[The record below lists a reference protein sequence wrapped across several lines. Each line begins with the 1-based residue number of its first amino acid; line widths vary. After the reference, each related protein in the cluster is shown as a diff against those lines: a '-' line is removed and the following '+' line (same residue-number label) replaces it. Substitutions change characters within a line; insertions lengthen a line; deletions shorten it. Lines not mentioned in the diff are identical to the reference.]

1 MSPELYKFIV
11 TLAGAAITILLAIVG
26 YFLQK
31 QVTVTETLIKAVN
44 ALTLT
49 VELIQNNQDNSTAN
63 CGMKHAVIDTRLNK
77 HSQILSE
84 HDKAITRL
92 ETLKPVRNRNS
103 SKKETA

>member
-1 MSPELYKFIV
+1 
-11 TLAGAAITILLAIVG
+11 
-26 YFLQK
+26 
-31 QVTVTETLIKAVN
+31 
-44 ALTLT
+44 
-49 VELIQNNQDNSTAN
+49 
-63 CGMKHAVIDTRLNK
+63 MKHAVIDTRLNK